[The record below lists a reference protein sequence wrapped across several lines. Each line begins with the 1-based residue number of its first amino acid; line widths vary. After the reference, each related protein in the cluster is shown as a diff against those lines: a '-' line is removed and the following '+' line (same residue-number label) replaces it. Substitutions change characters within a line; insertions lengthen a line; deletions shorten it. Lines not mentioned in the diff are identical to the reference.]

1 MYKNKFY
8 NIIML
13 LICIGAFPVQ
23 ILASNNAIPTDSSIC
38 HFNEDGSNNNNRQI
52 IKCDHCD
59 YFFDFDSYQN
69 SKYNFPINESI
80 FVTKLTLKKNFLHYI
95 LSLNPRSP
103 PLV

>member
-23 ILASNNAIPTDSSIC
+23 ISASNNAIPTDSSIC

-80 FVTKLTLKKNFLHYI
+80 FVTKFILKKNFLHYI
-95 LSLNPRSP
+95 LSLNTRSP

>member
-1 MYKNKFY
+1 MYKKKLY
-8 NIIML
+8 KIIIL
-13 LICIGAFPVQ
+13 LIRVGAFPVQ
-23 ILASNNAIPTDSSIC
+23 ISASNIAIPTDSSIC
-38 HFNEDGSNNNNRQI
+38 HFNEDGSNNNRQI

-80 FVTKLTLKKNFLHYI
+80 FVTKFILKKNFLHYI
-95 LSLNPRSP
+95 LSLNTRSP